1 VPADPTSSAVPG
13 PAPSRRT
20 PEEILRAAGVAFT
33 VHEHEPVRTFAESLE
48 RLPFPAEA
56 MVKTLAAE
64 TGGELVLVA
73 LRGADRLHFGKLAR
87 ALGVGRDTLKAV
99 TPAGLEVELGF
110 EVGAVSLLTDF
121 PAARLVDE
129 AVLALGTVFTGSGR
143 TDRTIEVAAA
153 DLVRVSG
160 ALPAELVGPP
170 PPPAPPPPGDA
181 PSQ

>member
-1 VPADPTSSAVPG
+1 MSADPNADPKADPTVRRAQ
-13 PAPSRRT
+13 RT
-20 PEEILRAAGVAFT
+20 PEEILRAAGVIFA
-33 VHEHEPVRTFAESLE
+33 VHEHEPVRTFAEGVE

-87 ALGVGRDTLKAV
+87 ALGVGRDTLNAV

-129 AVLALGTVFTGSGR
+129 AVLGLGTVFTGSGR
-143 TDRTIEVAAA
+143 ADRTIEVAVA
-153 DLVRVSG
+153 DLVRASG
-160 ALPAELVGPP
+160 ALPAGLVGPP
-170 PPPAPPPPGDA
+170 PPRGDD